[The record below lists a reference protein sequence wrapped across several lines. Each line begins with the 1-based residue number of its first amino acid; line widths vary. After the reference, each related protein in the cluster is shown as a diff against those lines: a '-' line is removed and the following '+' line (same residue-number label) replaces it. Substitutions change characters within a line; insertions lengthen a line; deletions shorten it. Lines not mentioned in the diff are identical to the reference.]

1 MGVITSIQWLCA
13 LTSATYP
20 YEENAN
26 TNDKQPN
33 KNEAVPTTFHQNTI
47 MKFLSLSSK
56 AAFVGTQLASRNNVI
71 LPYPRSLTRVLA
83 SASAPTMSPNMVP
96 GWGSTTRAASSS
108 SRLFSSTSGGQQ
120 EIQLKNIGKEE
131 MEEIIEDYEEGGR
144 DDSGYIV
151 MDVRER
157 NEVEYTGKLSPNTQT
172 LPLSIISEQ
181 NVFSLDE
188 EEFEEVCGF
197 AKPLPDETLVF
208 SCAAGIRSVHAARF
222 AAMNG
227 YSNLINYTGGANQ
240 WFR

>member
-1 MGVITSIQWLCA
+1 L
-13 LTSATYP
+13 
-20 YEENAN
+20 
-26 TNDKQPN
+26 
-33 KNEAVPTTFHQNTI
+33 F
-47 MKFLSLSSK
+47 
-56 AAFVGTQLASRNNVI
+56 
-71 LPYPRSLTRVLA
+71 
-83 SASAPTMSPNMVP
+83 
-96 GWGSTTRAASSS
+96 SSS
-108 SRLFSSTSGGQQ
+108 SGGSQQ
-120 EIQLKNIGKEE
+120 EIQLTNIGKEE

-144 DDSGYIV
+144 EDSGYVV

>member
-1 MGVITSIQWLCA
+1 M
-13 LTSATYP
+13 
-20 YEENAN
+20 
-26 TNDKQPN
+26 
-33 KNEAVPTTFHQNTI
+33 
-47 MKFLSLSSK
+47 
-56 AAFVGTQLASRNNVI
+56 GTQLASRNNVI